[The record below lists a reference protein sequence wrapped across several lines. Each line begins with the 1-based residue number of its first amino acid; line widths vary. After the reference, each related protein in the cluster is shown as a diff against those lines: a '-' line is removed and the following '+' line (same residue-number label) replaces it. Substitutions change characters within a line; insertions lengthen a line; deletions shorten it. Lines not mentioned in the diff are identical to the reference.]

1 MPKFELKFAVAGT
14 QPPPTGITKQNAV
27 KLLYKHHENIAEL
40 RTKQVRL
47 IA

>member
-1 MPKFELKFAVAGT
+1 MGWQADKAVRAAT
-14 QPPPTGITKQNAV
+14 YITKQNAV
-27 KLLYKHHENIAEL
+27 KLLYKHHENIAKL